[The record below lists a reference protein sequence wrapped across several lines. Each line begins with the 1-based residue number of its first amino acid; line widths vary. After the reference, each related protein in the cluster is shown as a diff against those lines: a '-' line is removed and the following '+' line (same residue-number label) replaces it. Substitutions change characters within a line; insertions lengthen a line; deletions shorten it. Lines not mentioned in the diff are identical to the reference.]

1 MFSMNKCRITGFVV
15 LFLIICFSHT
25 AEQPTYDD
33 LYEEERIPLPDKSK
47 NYIIVKQMIDWLQ

>member
-1 MFSMNKCRITGFVV
+1 MNKCRITGFVV

-47 NYIIVKQMIDWLQ
+47 NYIIVKQMIDWLR